1 MRCGKTLS
9 RWFFNQS
16 NYIYGG
22 VPPTIDNIKTELDL
36 VNYFFDSLIF
46 HRTQLTYKT
55 NFKRILAT
63 TVLIFHEAFLGII
76 GNEPFFKYKDS
87 THHTFLQKS
96 ISVISETQLSMETFR
111 KWQDE
116 VIAGFN
122 KNIWLVIDIS
132 KFGRG
137 FVKRYVGS
145 RCVVSVIDGKG

>member
-1 MRCGKTLS
+1 MRKDSCPLVHQEIKWDFLGRPSNPLQYKNIT
-9 RWFFNQS
+9 WFGEF
-16 NYIYGG
+16 
-22 VPPTIDNIKTELDL
+22 L
-36 VNYFFDSLIF
+36 FDSLFF

-55 NFKRILAT
+55 KFKRILAT